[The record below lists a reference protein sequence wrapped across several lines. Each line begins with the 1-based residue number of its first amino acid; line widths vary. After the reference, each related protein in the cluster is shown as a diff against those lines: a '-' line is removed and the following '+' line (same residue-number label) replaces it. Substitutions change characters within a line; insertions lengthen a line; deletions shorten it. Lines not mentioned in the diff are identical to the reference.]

1 MELRIELFSWNPF
14 DLTQVLQIQVQ
25 FSFMTHFN
33 FSAELFPTKLSSF
46 YFLMILRETISTL
59 LFSSAS

>member
-46 YFLMILRETISTL
+46 YFLRKRG
-59 LFSSAS
+59 